1 MVRRQGRTSHARA
14 RRMAMGVATAAA
26 AVSVGAS
33 AIPPATAAPAAQ
45 AASAAQAAASNLGS
59 AKYLAS
65 LRWYQEL
72 VDSVTAQVVAL
83 YPKAYLLEID
93 GVSPTG
99 LVGSVFGVT
108 SWRFDFNAVNADDR
122 EIVIQATVDLPSTTA
137 SIHVME
143 GSWSGLPH
151 RPRADESRSRRRA
164 APTGRVHRAVPV
176 RHLPPAE
183 PENFDPHPLYIFDQ
197 GEHGFIGVD
206 TVTGEVGPL

>member
-1 MVRRQGRTSHARA
+1 
-14 RRMAMGVATAAA
+14 MAMGAATVAA

-33 AIPPATAAPAAQ
+33 AIPPATAAPAVQ
-45 AASAAQAAASNLGS
+45 AASAAQAAASNSGS

-83 YPKAYLLEID
+83 YPNAYLLEID

-137 SIHVME
+137 SIHVMD
-143 GSWSGLPH
+143 GVWSGSAVLTDPVQMS
-151 RPRADESRSRRRA
+151 A
-164 APTGRVHRAVPV
+164 VHAGVLLRQAGYTQPFRFVTYRQP
-176 RHLPPAE
+176 
-183 PENFDPHPLYIFDQ
+183 NQSSFDPHPLYIFDQ